1 MEEGRGFSFRIVGIV
16 VLVILA
22 AVVIFSSY
30 TIVDPGHRGV
40 VIMLGRVEDRTL
52 GEGFHLIM
60 PPVVRRVVQVDVRTK
75 KLEITTEAASSD
87 LQVMDVTAALNY
99 HPDPANAS
107 KLYREVGPDYE
118 SIIIAPALQEAIKAA
133 TARLRVENI
142 LGERAKLKEDILES
156 LTKRLFEENYLVI
169 DQLSLANI
177 EFSPE
182 FNAAIEKKQV
192 AEQEALRKEYE
203 LQAAQ
208 KEAEIAVAKA
218 EGEKRAAIVAAE
230 GRAESRRLEAQAEAE
245 ALGIIA
251 KQLEGNPDLIKYE
264 WATNLSPSVRTVL
277 LPSEQAIMLNAES
290 LVGGE

>member
-1 MEEGRGFSFRIVGIV
+1 VEKSGGFSFRIVGIV
-16 VLVILA
+16 ILVILA
-22 AVVIFSSY
+22 AIVVFSSY

-52 GEGFHLIM
+52 SEGFHLIM
-60 PPVVRRVVQVDVRTK
+60 PPVVRRVIQMDVRTK
-75 KLEITTEAASSD
+75 KLEVTTEAASSD

-99 HPDPANAS
+99 HPDPKNVS

-133 TARLRVENI
+133 TAELRVENI
-142 LGERAKLKEDILES
+142 LGERASLKGDILED
-156 LTKRLFEENYLVI
+156 LAKRLERNYLVV

-192 AEQEALRKEYE
+192 AEQEALQKEYE

-218 EGEKRAAIVAAE
+218 EGEKKAAIVAAE
-230 GRAESRRLEAQAEAE
+230 GRAESRKLEAQAEAE

-251 KQLEGNPDLIKYE
+251 KQLEGNPDLIRYE
-264 WATNLSPSVRTVL
+264 WATKISPSVKSVL
-277 LPSEQAIMLNAES
+277 LPAGQDIMLNAES
-290 LVGGE
+290 LVSGE